1 MQGFHKKVLF
11 RSIGEDNN
19 PAPPLVILRQELYIR
34 SMSTPSPKRSVL
46 DAVKQYGGRLFGFIR
61 DRVKTEEDAEDILQ
75 DVWYQLSRVVDLD
88 QIGSL
93 SGWLYEVARNR
104 ITDRYRRARET
115 AFTDATRAEENEA
128 DLSLDDLLLAD
139 PESADSAS
147 DDPAFRDLIWDELM
161 QALAELP
168 ENQRVVFVQNEL
180 EDQTLQAIADQ
191 AGENL
196 KTIISRKRYAIQYLR
211 KRLQSLYDELSN
223 S

>member
-1 MQGFHKKVLF
+1 M
-11 RSIGEDNN
+11 
-19 PAPPLVILRQELYIR
+19 PAE
-34 SMSTPSPKRSVL
+34 TPKRTVL

-88 QIGSL
+88 QISSL

-104 ITDRYRRARET
+104 ITDRYRRTRET
-115 AFTDATRAEENEA
+115 AFTDAVRDEEDDV

-139 PESADSAS
+139 PESAD
-147 DDPAFRDLIWDELM
+147 DPAFRDLIWDELM
-161 QALAELP
+161 RALTELP
-168 ENQRVVFVQNEL
+168 ENQRSVFIQNEL

-191 AGENL
+191 LGENL
-196 KTIISRKRYAIQYLR
+196 KTIISRKRYAVQHLR

>member
-1 MQGFHKKVLF
+1 
-11 RSIGEDNN
+11 
-19 PAPPLVILRQELYIR
+19 
-34 SMSTPSPKRSVL
+34 MSTPPPKRTVL

-75 DVWYQLSRVVDLD
+75 DVWYQLSRVVDLE
-88 QIGSL
+88 QISSL

-104 ITDRYRRARET
+104 ITDRYRRTRELT
-115 AFTDATRAEENEA
+115 FTDAAREDDDDDM
-128 DLSLDDLLLAD
+128 DLSLDDLLLVD
-139 PESADSAS
+139 PDSADDSTG
-147 DDPAFRDLIWDELM
+147 FRDLIWDELM

-168 ENQRVVFVQNEL
+168 ENQRTVFIQNEL

-191 AGENL
+191 TGENL
-196 KTIISRKRYAIQYLR
+196 KTIISRKRYAVQHLR

>member
-1 MQGFHKKVLF
+1 
-11 RSIGEDNN
+11 
-19 PAPPLVILRQELYIR
+19 
-34 SMSTPSPKRSVL
+34 MSAETPKRTVL
-46 DAVKQYGGRLFGFIR
+46 NAVKQYGGRLFGFIR
-61 DRVKTEEDAEDILQ
+61 DRVRTEEDAEDILQ

-88 QIGSL
+88 QISSL

-104 ITDRYRRARET
+104 ITDRYRRTREVT
-115 AFTDATRAEENEA
+115 LTDAARDDEDGD

-139 PESADSAS
+139 SESA

-168 ENQRVVFVQNEL
+168 DNQRTVFVQNEL
-180 EDQTLQAIADQ
+180 EEQTLQAIADLT
-191 AGENL
+191 GENL
-196 KTIISRKRYAIQYLR
+196 KTIISRKRYAVQYLR